1 MPGHI
6 RIPEVAEIKGEK
18 DNVDDVD
25 DDEETL
31 KAKRDK
37 YAKA

>member
-1 MPGHI
+1 M

-18 DNVDDVD
+18 DNVDED